1 MKFAFVFPGQGSQS
15 VGMVKDLSESFAIV
29 RECYQEISDA
39 IEVDLWKMVQ
49 EGPAEDL
56 NQTKNTQPAMLAAS
70 YSISKIWADSTE
82 RRATIMAGH
91 SFGEVSAFTCAGAMT
106 FHDAALL
113 ARRRGE
119 FMQNAVAAGSGA
131 MAAVLGLENQELDEL
146 CKSISSDGAVVE
158 AVNYNAPGQV
168 VVAGHTQA
176 VEKLIDLA
184 KQEGAKR
191 ALKLPVSVPA
201 HSSLM
206 RPAAEKFA
214 SALTE
219 VDFNMPSVPVIQ
231 NATLASPQDTRE
243 LVSALQAQL
252 HSPVRWVNTIE
263 SIKQAGASC
272 LIEVGPGKVLTG
284 LHKRIDKSLTSV
296 CVCDNTSLETALNTI
311 EEEQC

>member
-1 MKFAFVFPGQGSQS
+1 MEFAFVFPGQGSQS
-15 VGMVKDLSESFAIV
+15 VGMVKDLAESFATV
-29 RECYQEISDA
+29 RECFQEASDA

-49 EGPAEDL
+49 DGPAEDL

-82 RRATIMAGH
+82 RSATIMAGH
-91 SFGEVSAFTCAGAMT
+91 SFGEVSAFTCAGAMS
-106 FHDAALL
+106 FHDAAVL

-119 FMQNAVAAGSGA
+119 FMQNAVETGSGA
-131 MAAVLGLENQELDEL
+131 MAAILGLENQALDDL
-146 CKSISSDGAVVE
+146 CQSTSSDGALVE

-214 SALTE
+214 DALAQVE
-219 VDFNMPSVPVIQ
+219 FNLPSISIIQ
-231 NATLASPQDTRE
+231 NATLASPQNTQE
-243 LVSALQAQL
+243 LASALQAQL
-252 HSPVRWVNTIE
+252 HSPVRWVDTIE

-272 LIEVGPGKVLTG
+272 LIEIGPGKVLSG
-284 LHKRIDKSLTSV
+284 LHKRIDKSLTSLSV
-296 CVCDNTSLETALNTI
+296 GDNKSLETALKTI
-311 EEEQC
+311 EE